1 MAQVYYN
8 YEKTSIDI
16 SKSALSGA
24 INAKNAAPIT
34 NLKYNDE
41 AYFLQRMYFYK
52 PTGFNSTYLVLEHI
66 SDPNGN
72 SGKTLYLAAK
82 LAFNGKESDLD
93 KLIAAG
99 ENSSRIEYTL
109 NDSLTDG
116 GDAFVAT
123 DDRSRT
129 ITIVLRNEL
138 ELKARTM
145 PDGTTIY
152 TNVISGL
159 SFPDGNDVT
168 NSNKNAT
175 IRKSILDWSISCELE
190 GEDMDNQTAVATKSE
205 TSNLIDNINMIAM
218 FVLVVGAASLGA
230 PEIYRRAIVPI
241 FESYGQ
247 STGPKPISSLNFFWR
262 IFIGL
267 LCFELFIFG
276 VSGKGSSFYLMAGGL
291 AAILFSVEKS
301 LYDHFSDGKQFSQ
314 VDVINVPGTTGALA
328 NDQKYGSFVWGT
340 DHLWNLFP
348 QLYCIMSMLGIWGAN
363 FNVMGNDTLTEHQML
378 MQVLTTYPNYFLY
391 AITFTLFGNT
401 DTGGTWFVIKIIA
414 ILLSTGYFV
423 GSIFAVAKNSK

>member
-82 LAFNGKESDLD
+82 LAFGGKESKSDLD

-129 ITIVLRNEL
+129 ITVVLRNEL
-138 ELKARTM
+138 GLNATKI

-218 FVLVVGAASLGA
+218 FVLIMGAASLGA
-230 PEIYRRAIVPI
+230 PEIYRLGILPI
-241 FESYGQ
+241 MYSYGE
-247 STGPKPISSLNFFWR
+247 TNGPKPISSLNFFWR

-301 LYDHFSDGKQFSQ
+301 LYDHFSDGKQFTQ
-314 VDVINVPGTTGALA
+314 VDTINVPGASTLT
-328 NDQKYGSFVWGT
+328 NDGKYLSFFQGRNNVS
-340 DHLWNLFP
+340 LFG
-348 QLYCIMSMLGIWGAN
+348 QLYCLGMMGGLFSGNMAIMVGDG
-363 FNVMGNDTLTEHQML
+363 LTETQML
-378 MQVLTTYPNYFLY
+378 MQLLKTYPNYFLFG
-391 AITFTLFGNT
+391 ITFTLFGNT
-401 DTGGTWFVIKIIA
+401 DMGGNWLIAKIIA
-414 ILLSTGYFV
+414 VLASTGYMGF
-423 GSIFAVAKNSK
+423 SLFTFFK